1 MNMKKAIIII
11 ASTAITLYTIKRKR
25 KIMKMFYIIHTLLE
39 KKKTRYPIVMRIS
52 CLLFFPIPLEDF
64 LLLFPNVLS
73 GIFTHILKGIYTN
86 GYTTTIFLN
95 DIGKQNQKV
104 FGIEALHVHFAIK
117 NN

>member
-1 MNMKKAIIII
+1 
-11 ASTAITLYTIKRKR
+11 
-25 KIMKMFYIIHTLLE
+25 
-39 KKKTRYPIVMRIS
+39 MRIS
-52 CLLFFPIPLEDF
+52 CLLFFPYSF
-64 LLLFPNVLS
+64 RGFPS
-73 GIFTHILKGIYTN
+73 PFPECIKRDFTHILKGIYTN